1 MVLIN
6 DENCVTLN
14 TLIQLGKLYFFYQ
27 SHNNMSL
34 SIFFF
39 YKTVVRFKRKK
50 LKQSTLAIQTL
61 IIDFAF

>member
-14 TLIQLGKLYFFYQ
+14 TLIQIGKLYFFY
-27 SHNNMSL
+27 SL
-34 SIFFF
+34 IIIYHYQYFF
-39 YKTVVRFKRKK
+39 YKTVVRFERKK

>member
-6 DENCVTLN
+6 DENYVTLN
-14 TLIQLGKLYFFYQ
+14 TLIQIGNFIFFSLIIIYHYQ
-27 SHNNMSL
+27 Y
-34 SIFFF
+34 FF